1 MAHAR
6 PVDEVLAELREIAE
20 GDALGHGRSFSYVF
34 DGPDLSALTAEAMRL
49 FAGSNGLDPTVFRSF
64 LRFENDLV
72 AFARSILHGD
82 EEVRG
87 SATSGGTESIM
98 LAAKAARDAVRSS
111 GVDGRLNLVLPITAH
126 AAFHKA
132 AAYLDLEPRIT
143 DVDDGFRAIPEAIE
157 AAIDDRTAMVVAS
170 APSYAH
176 GVVDPVP
183 AIGEVTAR
191 TGRWLHVD
199 ACVGGMVLPF
209 LDGAPP
215 FDFAVPAVDSLSVD
229 LHKYGYTPKGAS
241 LVLHRDAEHR
251 SHQYFATAAWTGY
264 PVANA
269 TVQSTKSA
277 TSLAAAWAS
286 VQHLGTEGY
295 RRLTLD
301 SWQATRGLIDAVA
314 SSDAVHLVTEPDA
327 PLLAVTSADVFT
339 HAQAMRERG
348 WQLGATPSLG
358 PSPAHLH
365 FTMTA
370 AHLGLLDDL
379 ARDLLETAPTEVPAA
394 ENPLAGID
402 LVSVDPAVIGGLL
415 DAIDLDRD
423 RAMVDAA
430 IDALDPEAR
439 AAVISAFIQHL
450 YR

>member
-1 MAHAR
+1 MPAI
-6 PVDEVLAELREIAE
+6 PVDDVLAELREIAE
-20 GDALGHGRSFSYVF
+20 GDDIGYGRAFSYVF
-34 DGPDLSALTAEAMRL
+34 DGPDLDDLTAEAMRL
-49 FAGSNGLDPTVFRSF
+49 FARSNGLDPTVFPSF

-72 AFARSILHGD
+72 AFARSILHGND
-82 EEVRG
+82 EVRG
-87 SATSGGTESIM
+87 SATSGGTESIL
-98 LAAKAARDAVRSS
+98 LAAKAARDSLRAV
-111 GVDGRLNLVLPITAH
+111 GVEGRLNLVLPITAH

-132 AAYLDLEPRIT
+132 AAYLDLDLRIT

-157 AAIDDRTAMVVAS
+157 AAVDDRTAMVVAS

-176 GVVDPVP
+176 GVVDPVA
-183 AIGEVTAR
+183 AIGEVAAR
-191 TGRWLHVD
+191 AGRWFHVD
-199 ACVGGMVLPF
+199 ACVGGLVLPF
-209 LDGAPP
+209 LEGAPA
-215 FDFAVPAVDSLSVD
+215 FDFSVPTVDSISMD

-241 LVLHRDAEHR
+241 LILHRDAERR

-301 SWQATRGLIDAVA
+301 SWEATRRLIDAIE
-314 SSDAVHLVTEPDA
+314 SSDAVHLVAEPDA
-327 PLLAVTSADVFT
+327 PLFAVTSVDVFS
-339 HAQAMRERG
+339 HAQAMGERG
-348 WQLGATPSLG
+348 WRLGVTPSLG

-365 FTMTA
+365 LTMTA
-370 AHLGLLDDL
+370 AHLGLIDELS
-379 ARDLLETAPTEVPAA
+379 RDLLETAPTQPPESAS
-394 ENPLAGID
+394 PLAGLD
-402 LVSVDPAVIGGLL
+402 LGSIDPAVIGGLL

-430 IDALDPEAR
+430 IDALDPDAR